1 MSKHQITSSHKERSP
16 YNSKADR
23 AWLNDID
30 IDLYLHSHQHASIL
44 IPAQQRILS
53 IPRIRIFNVSPA
65 VHELLVA
72 RDLRQLPSNSTI
84 HILDDIEVCR
94 EEDIEVALVDLQ
106 RKKLAMLKIHI
117 ERNVHIQ
124 KGSTPGP
131 SAVDTESAR
140 PVR

>member
-1 MSKHQITSSHKERSP
+1 MKGAHVTNKP
-16 YNSKADR
+16 DK
-23 AWLNDID
+23 AWLNDIN

-53 IPRIRIFNVSPA
+53 IPRLRILNVSPT

-84 HILDDIEVCR
+84 HILDDIEIRR

-106 RKKLAMLKIHI
+106 KKKSVMFK
-117 ERNVHIQ
+117 VHIQ
-124 KGSTPGP
+124 ENIHIQKESTQAP
-131 SAVDTESAR
+131 SVAGTESAR

>member
-1 MSKHQITSSHKERSP
+1 MKGAHVINKP
-16 YNSKADR
+16 DK

-53 IPRIRIFNVSPA
+53 IPRLRILNVSPT

-72 RDLRQLPSNSTI
+72 CDLRQLPGNSTI
-84 HILDDIEVCR
+84 HILDDIEVRR

-106 RKKLAMLKIHI
+106 KEISHVQI
-117 ERNVHIQ
+117 YTEENIHIQ
-124 KGSTPGP
+124 KESTPAP
-131 SAVDTESAR
+131 SAAGTEFAR
-140 PVR
+140 PVH